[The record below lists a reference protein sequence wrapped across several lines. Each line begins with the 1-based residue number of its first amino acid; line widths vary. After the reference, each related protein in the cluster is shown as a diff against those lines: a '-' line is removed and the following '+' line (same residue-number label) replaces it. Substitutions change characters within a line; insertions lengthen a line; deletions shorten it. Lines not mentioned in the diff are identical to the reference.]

1 SDVCSSDLP
10 SCVKSYAQ
18 RQATQWEHAAEIRS
32 EFGYRDFADAA
43 DEVAEF
49 LSARA
54 WTRVESAKALFE
66 AVVAWLRANRV
77 LLPGAS
83 VLARLVS
90 EHREQASQQLY
101 AALHQAAA
109 EADAE
114 LGTRLTGLLAV
125 PEGSRFSEL
134 ERLRRGPTRVSG
146 R

>member
-1 SDVCSSDLP
+1 DDADHVLVRRHRGQHNRLGFSLQLGTVRFLGTFLPDPLEVPTEVVDFLASQLDIADP

-90 EHREQASQQLY
+90 EHR
-101 AALHQAAA
+101 
-109 EADAE
+109 
-114 LGTRLTGLLAV
+114 
-125 PEGSRFSEL
+125 
-134 ERLRRGPTRVSG
+134 
-146 R
+146 